1 MLFRSDGLLGEI
13 TFDDAKEL
21 NAAAPAAGCA
31 PELLRALRA
40 VLRDTFAP
48 TIIASGIRENV
59 LPGAAKLT
67 VDSRIL
73 PGATRESAE
82 RALFERIGPDLA
94 PFVTVDSIDVG
105 GAVSNPMDH
114 EILGICAAA
123 IRARDPEAIII
134 PAVAPYAT
142 DAKITVPAGIP
153 TYGFSPYLLDPKEIG
168 RAHV

>member
-1 MLFRSDGLLGEI
+1 M
-13 TFDDAKEL
+13 AKRIVRT
-21 NAAAPAAGCA
+21 APM
-31 PELLRALRA
+31 
-40 VLRDTFAP
+40 
-48 TIIASGIRENV
+48 
-59 LPGAAKLT
+59 
-67 VDSRIL
+67 
-73 PGATRESAE
+73 ATHPKD

-105 GAVSNPMDH
+105 AAVSNRMDH

-153 TYGFSPYLLDPKEIG
+153 TYGFSPYLLDPKERFMERFHG
-168 RAHV
+168 VDERVSLEALAWGVEVLYDVVLGYAGTR